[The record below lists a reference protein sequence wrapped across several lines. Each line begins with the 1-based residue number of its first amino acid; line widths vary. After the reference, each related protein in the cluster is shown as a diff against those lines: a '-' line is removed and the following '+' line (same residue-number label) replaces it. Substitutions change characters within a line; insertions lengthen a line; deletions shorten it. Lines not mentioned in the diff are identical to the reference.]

1 MRNLMA
7 LYGALP
13 GTSAQFTQYK
23 AFTDTNA
30 NSIWPN
36 DQETG
41 YEFGARWQAPLD
53 SADAARQNSAL
64 DALVAAAAMQG
75 SGFLCR
81 AGE

>member
-30 NSIWPN
+30 NSI
-36 DQETG
+36 
-41 YEFGARWQAPLD
+41 
-53 SADAARQNSAL
+53 
-64 DALVAAAAMQG
+64 
-75 SGFLCR
+75 
-81 AGE
+81 